1 MKRKSA
7 PKLHAQMYIVRKYV
21 KAFSAIDAIRKEK
34 NVAPRDVFIDDDW
47 RKNQTDNL
55 ADAIGFKD
63 NSVQDYE

>member
-1 MKRKSA
+1 MRRKSA
-7 PKLHAQMYIVRKYV
+7 PELRAQMYIVRKYV
-21 KAFSAIDAIRKEK
+21 KALSAIDAIRKEK

-63 NSVQDYE
+63 NSAQDYE